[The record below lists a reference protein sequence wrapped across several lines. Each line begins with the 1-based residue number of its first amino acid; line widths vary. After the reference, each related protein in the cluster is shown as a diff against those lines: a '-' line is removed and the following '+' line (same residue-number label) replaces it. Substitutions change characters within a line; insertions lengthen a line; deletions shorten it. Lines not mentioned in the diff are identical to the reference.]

1 MNTTRDALFRPR
13 IRVFWDRGSLLL
25 PDDRVEQNAKN
36 QGAALPSGNR
46 SESTVSL
53 RSLIGV
59 VARHA
64 PLAASVVGGLLALC
78 LLYCLLAPRKYDA
91 TAKVELR
98 TTPASAL
105 HLDGAGPALSAS
117 ILSAPMAIE
126 TTATIFRSDRLAW
139 DAITNLKLYEAPAF
153 KGNFA
158 QQFPTFNASTPTPEA
173 RAWLI
178 ERFHQRLR
186 VQSIPRTLLLEIRFR
201 SKDPAL
207 AAAAVNALIAA
218 YGQEET
224 ASRQSATSQSSAWLG
239 TQLDQLKTR
248 MDSNEHKL
256 DAFREEHGF
265 LRMPSNGTGQ
275 NVSESDHNSTLVEI
289 DELGHQLV
297 AATADRILAE
307 AAYHAATQGD
317 PELVVASSARSQNS
331 STGDFSVAVL
341 QQIRGHRSDLEQ
353 ERAQLSSEH
362 GTNYPRVIEIGHQLQ
377 DLAAQQKTEDA
388 RLVESFRNAWK
399 TASAREQSV
408 RESLR
413 QVTGEGMKL
422 NRAATEYERMQQ
434 EADSSH
440 DLYVRVQQ
448 KAEEAG
454 LTAGSGGSAISI
466 VDPAFPPSKPASPN
480 PPLAMAITLFVSLWL
495 ALAAVLIAENL
506 RPSVRRVAT
515 TILLLALAASLH
527 AQAPTP
533 STSGLP
539 TGVTRIAPPQDRRA
553 TPDPRQ
559 APAVWD
565 VPTSSPATQQLLAP
579 SGGVPMPASIGANDF
594 LDVSEYHTPEF
605 HSAVRVSAAGIVT
618 LPMIG
623 EIHVGGLSEPQAA
636 RAIEAALVS
645 KSILLHPLVSVL
657 VTSSTG
663 QDVSVLGEVTRPG
676 VYPFTVHHRLLDL
689 ISAAAG
695 LSPSAGRL
703 VNIYHR
709 DDPRTPHPVV
719 LDPGGTDI
727 GAEHNPELSPGDTLQ
742 VSHAGLVYVI
752 GDVIRPG
759 GFSVDPAQGL
769 TVVQALSLA
778 WGPSQNAATTRAI
791 LIREQ
796 KGGRTMITLNLRRM
810 LRGQEPDQ
818 PVHDRD
824 ILFIPDSTARNLLN
838 RTIESAI
845 QSTVGVAI
853 YSGLVYSQRY

>member
-1 MNTTRDALFRPR
+1 M
-13 IRVFWDRGSLLL
+13 
-25 PDDRVEQNAKN
+25 PDDRVEQNDTREASP
-36 QGAALPSGNR
+36 PSR
-46 SESTVSL
+46 APQESTVPL
-53 RSLIGV
+53 RQLFGV
-59 VARHA
+59 VARRA
-64 PLAASVVGGLLALC
+64 PLAASIVGGLLALC

-105 HLDGAGPALSAS
+105 HLDGAGPTLSAS
-117 ILSAPMAIE
+117 ILSAPMALE

-139 DAITNLKLYEAPAF
+139 DAITSLKLYEAPAF
-153 KGNFA
+153 NGDFVK
-158 QQFPTFNASTPTPEA
+158 QFPNFNPTAPTPAA
-173 RAWLI
+173 RAWLVD
-178 ERFHQRLR
+178 RFHHRLR

-201 SKDPAL
+201 SKDPVL
-207 AAAAVNALIAA
+207 AAAAVNALVAA
-218 YGQEET
+218 FGQEET

-248 MDSNEHKL
+248 MESNEQKL

-265 LRMPSNGTGQ
+265 LRMPTNSTGQ
-275 NVSESDHNSTLVEI
+275 NISESDHNSALVEI
-289 DELGHQLV
+289 DELGRQLV

-307 AAYHAATQGD
+307 AAYHAAAQGD
-317 PELVVASSARSQNS
+317 PEMVVASSARSQSS

-341 QQIRGHRSDLEQ
+341 QQIRARRSDLEQ
-353 ERAQLSSEH
+353 ERAQLSTEH
-362 GTNYPRVIEIGHQLQ
+362 GTNYPRVVEIGRQLQ
-377 DLAAQQKTEDA
+377 DLATQQKAEEA

-440 DLYVRVQQ
+440 ELYVRVQQ

-454 LTAGSGGSAISI
+454 LTAGTGDSVISI

-495 ALAAVLIAENL
+495 ALAAILVAENL
-506 RPSVRRVAT
+506 RPSVRRAAPA
-515 TILLLALAASLH
+515 LLLFMLAASLY

-539 TGVTRIAPPQDRRA
+539 TGVAHIAPSEERRA
-553 TPDPRQ
+553 TPDPHQ

-565 VPTSSPATQQLLAP
+565 LPAASTAAQQFAAP
-579 SGGVPMPASIGANDF
+579 VGGVPMPTAISANDF

-605 HSAVRVSAAGIVT
+605 HSSVRVSAAGTIT

-623 EIHVGGLSEPQAA
+623 EVHVGGLNEPQAA

-645 KSILLHPLVSVL
+645 KGMLLHPLVSVL

-663 QDVSVLGEVTRPG
+663 QDVSVLGEVARPG

-719 LDPGGTDI
+719 LDPGGTDG

-742 VSHAGLVYVI
+742 VSRAGLIYVM

-778 WGPSQNAATTRAI
+778 WGPSQNAASTRAI

-818 PVHDRD
+818 PVYDRD
-824 ILFIPDSTARNLLN
+824 ILFVPDSTARNLLN
-838 RTIESAI
+838 RSIESAI
-845 QSTVGVAI
+845 QSTIGVAI